1 LNHNQGALLTFSATK
16 LTTGGSM
23 VIPITTVLKIKPI
36 LGLEEQCLQWLQGNA
51 AIVSEFEGFISK
63 EIYRSVD
70 QEGVLVT
77 EFTFDSKANLDAWEN
92 SKTRRERVELGQPYV
107 DSLIEKK
114 QLSGLEFWFESQ
126 SRANVK
132 ALPAKWKMLIVTIII
147 IFILI
152 NTLIP
157 VVQMGLN
164 LLYFPI
170 LVKSFLGVSI
180 MVSLMTYLIMPFVAK
195 YLSAWLVK

>member
-1 LNHNQGALLTFSATK
+1 
-16 LTTGGSM
+16 M

-114 QLSGLEFWFESQ
+114 QFSGLEFWFESQ